1 MSGTPGQVAHAVT
14 PVSFG
19 DWPGRVVFGAGAVNR
34 LGTEAMSLGARRGLV
49 ICGSTV
55 ARGPMLAKVE
65 AALGDALAGVFSGVT
80 AHTPVDMV
88 KEAAERVK
96 ETEADFL
103 VTVGGGSAIDAGKAI
118 AITLATNGQLAPY
131 AIRYTRGGE
140 MVRPPLPD
148 GLIRHIA
155 VPTTAGS
162 ASDVMPTAGCRDPV
176 SRRKLLF
183 WDRALVPQLTI
194 LDPEMAIYSD
204 AKLTAATGMTA
215 VARCIESLYSGKRQ
229 PLSTGLALH
238 ALRLLS
244 AALPRAVVS
253 PNDVAA
259 RADCQIGTLM
269 SGVAAINAMVSLVH
283 AIGHVIGGRYALQH
297 GIAHAIL
304 LVPAMR
310 LLMPIVRE
318 QEDLVVHAIAGE
330 RSGGSCRNPSAAD
343 AMAEFVSR
351 LPLPQRLRDVGVRN
365 DELADIARSTL
376 SDYMIANSPKPVSE
390 QEVLVLLQEA
400 W

>member
-1 MSGTPGQVAHAVT
+1 VT

-55 ARGPMLAKVE
+55 ARGPMLAKIT

-103 VTVGGGSAIDAGKAI
+103 LTVGGGSAIDAGKAI
-118 AITLATNGQLAPY
+118 AITLATNGELAPY

-183 WDRALVPQLTI
+183 WDRGLVPQLTI

-204 AKLTAATGMTA
+204 AKLTAATGMTS
-215 VARCIESLYSGKRQ
+215 VARCIEALYSGKRQ

-238 ALRLLS
+238 GLRLLS
-244 AALPRAVVS
+244 AALPRAVLS

-310 LLMPIVRE
+310 LLIPIVRE

-330 RSGGSCRNPSAAD
+330 RSGGRCRNPSAAD

-351 LPLPQRLRDVGVRN
+351 LPLPQHLRDVGVRN

-390 QEVLVLLQEA
+390 QEVLALLQQA